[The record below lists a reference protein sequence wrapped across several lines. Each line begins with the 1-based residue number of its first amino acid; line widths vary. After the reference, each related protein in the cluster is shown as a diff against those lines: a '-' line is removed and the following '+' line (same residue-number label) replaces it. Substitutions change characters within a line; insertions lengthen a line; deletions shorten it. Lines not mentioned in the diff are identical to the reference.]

1 MQLQNKSSMSQCS
14 SWLLVLKQKPSNK
27 MTDDD
32 LHQQLNMVHIT
43 KIHTQGDYRTLT
55 VTVNINIHLFSTT
68 LTVMI

>member
-1 MQLQNKSSMSQCS
+1 
-14 SWLLVLKQKPSNK
+14 